1 MLTPVI
7 IKTRN
12 TLTGGIIL
20 KRSCLLVAVILFLVS
35 SVGQASSWG
44 WWAPSIP
51 STQNPGWNTPIWPTT
66 PTLPTQ
72 PTQPQQ
78 PTQPKPN
85 PGAPLQPV
93 QPSNPGNKVPLPNA
107 SLSADEQ
114 SLINQVNQER
124 LKNGL
129 KALQVDYALVA
140 LAKEKS
146 YDMAVNNYFDHV
158 SPTLGTVYTMLDK
171 AGISYSRAGEN
182 IARTGSISRAHPL
195 FMNSPGHRANILH
208 SGYTHIG
215 VGIVKQGTSY
225 HITQIFIK
233 K

>member
-1 MLTPVI
+1 M
-7 IKTRN
+7 
-12 TLTGGIIL
+12 
-20 KRSCLLVAVILFLVS
+20 KRSWILLVVMLLLVS

-44 WWAPSIP
+44 WWSP
-51 STQNPGWNTPIWPTT
+51 STPSAQSPNWNTPTWPTT

-72 PTQPQQ
+72 PTLPQ
-78 PTQPKPN
+78 PTPSQPTPPTPS
-85 PGAPLQPV
+85 PGTPLQPV
-93 QPSNPGNKVPLPNA
+93 RPSNPSNKVPLPSA
-107 SLSADEQ
+107 SLTADEQ

-124 LKNGL
+124 TKLGL
-129 KALQVDYALVA
+129 QALQIDYSLVA
-140 LAKEKS
+140 LAKQKS
-146 YDMAVNNYFDHV
+146 HDMAVNNYFSHV
-158 SPTLGTVYTMLDK
+158 SPTLGSVYTMLDR

-195 FMNSPGHRANILH
+195 FMNSAGHRANILH

-225 HITQIFIK
+225 HVTQIFIK

>member
-1 MLTPVI
+1 M
-7 IKTRN
+7 
-12 TLTGGIIL
+12 
-20 KRSCLLVAVILFLVS
+20 KRSWILLVVMLLLVS
-35 SVGQASSWG
+35 SVGKASSWG
-44 WWAPSIP
+44 WWSP
-51 STQNPGWNTPIWPTT
+51 STPSAQSPNWNTPTWPTT

-72 PTQPQQ
+72 PTLPQ
-78 PTQPKPN
+78 PTPSQPTPPTPS
-85 PGAPLQPV
+85 PGTPLQPV
-93 QPSNPGNKVPLPNA
+93 RPSNPSNKVPLPSA
-107 SLSADEQ
+107 SLTADEQ

-124 LKNGL
+124 TKLGL
-129 KALQVDYALVA
+129 QALQIDYSLVA
-140 LAKEKS
+140 LAKQKS
-146 YDMAVNNYFDHV
+146 HDMAVNNYFSHV
-158 SPTLGTVYTMLDK
+158 SPTLGSVYTMLDR

-195 FMNSPGHRANILH
+195 FMNSAGHRANILH